1 MKRKFGGRGNRF
13 WRMGRRERR
22 NVECSPSL
30 WDARRVMPQEQF
42 RKEVGRRAWTQPYPS
57 IALP

>member
-1 MKRKFGGRGNRF
+1 MFLFLYKKNLIDRNRRKGEMKRKFGGRGNRF

-30 WDARRVMPQEQF
+30 
-42 RKEVGRRAWTQPYPS
+42 
-57 IALP
+57 